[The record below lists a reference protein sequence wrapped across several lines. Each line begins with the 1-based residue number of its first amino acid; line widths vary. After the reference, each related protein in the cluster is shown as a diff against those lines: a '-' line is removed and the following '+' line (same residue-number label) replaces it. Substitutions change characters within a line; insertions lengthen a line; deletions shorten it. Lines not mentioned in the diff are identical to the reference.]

1 MDGASEDSYGYDCID
16 PWGRP
21 SPYPGRWP
29 SSKGGQ
35 GFTEVAR
42 KVHEMGLMFGI
53 HVMRGISKQAV
64 DASTPVLDVRSVF
77 FFLSDCALFML
88 D

>member
-21 SPYPGRWP
+21 FPDPGRWP

-77 FFLSDCALFML
+77 FFLSDCTLFML